1 MIIVSGDTYRFLHE
15 KLQFAAYSL
24 LNEKKKYQLHAKI
37 ASSLLN
43 KPIDFD
49 IRDDIFT
56 ITNHLNLGKDF
67 LPNDLPKLKASEL
80 NMEAGKKAKSSA
92 AYEVALNYFINGIH
106 FIEAY
111 SEENN
116 FNKHKYLKVNF
127 YLEAAECGYLLNKQD
142 VMEEYL
148 SKTLNETDDQM
159 TI

>member
-1 MIIVSGDTYRFLHE
+1 MRKFNLPHI
-15 KLQFAAYSL
+15 KL

-92 AYEVALNYFINGIH
+92 AYEVALDCFINGIH

-127 YLEAAECGYLLNKQD
+127 YLEAAEMSIL
-142 VMEEYL
+142 VF
-148 SKTLNETDDQM
+148 
-159 TI
+159 